1 MTTPAVSTPWPQVLI
16 DEAAQ
21 AAEVAALQPLV
32 YGATNVVLVGDPQQ
46 LPATIFSSGAREVE
60 MERSLFQRLSL
71 AGCPVRGAGAGGRWA
86 GRGAAP
92 RCRPQAADRVGSRL

>member
-1 MTTPAVSTPWPQVLI
+1 VLI

-32 YGATNVVLVGDPQQ
+32 YGARKVVLVGDPQQ

-71 AGCPVRGAGAGGRWA
+71 AGCPVGAGQLVWLQLTSLCSDGVLCNFVEPSHQFASLRSLLLPFVT
-86 GRGAAP
+86 R
-92 RCRPQAADRVGSRL
+92 